1 MAAKKK
7 TKATI
12 VPDPVDPKAIKDDTV
27 VYKADKQYTI
37 FYTIGSDPQ
46 FFVSHGTD
54 YKLATID
61 IQSMHT
67 GEIFVHPVVFVID
80 EPADTMDMIPFASVG
95 NLKYNWGYREES
107 EKFIT
112 DLKTIQKKAA
122 KARKKRE
129 SSKLPSK
136 VEDAMAPKENDYL
149 HQYG

>member
-1 MAAKKK
+1 MVAKKK
-7 TKATI
+7 SKAKTMPELIKPVKIENNSI
-12 VPDPVDPKAIKDDTV
+12 VSNG
-27 VYKADKQYTI
+27 DKQYTI
-37 FYTIGSDPQ
+37 LYTIGSDPQ
-46 FFVSHGTD
+46 FFVSEGTD
-54 YKLATID
+54 YKVATID

-80 EPADTMDMIPFASVG
+80 EAKDTMDMIPFASVG

-112 DLKTIQKKAA
+112 DLKTIQKKAD

-129 SSKLPSK
+129 QPLPSK
-136 VEDAMAPKENDYL
+136 VEEAMAPKESDYQ